1 MSYEESYKNCM
12 DAHRIVRKLNIKRQL
27 PIEKRIYSLADMDK
41 AMDMLIN
48 GRLSSTGLNINP
60 NSANSSVAYFAGKRL
75 ISETVGMLPFIEY
88 RRLPRGKERATD
100 RILYR
105 LLHDEPNPEMDAY
118 SFIESRMENAI
129 GWGNAFAEI
138 QWNPEGYPE
147 ALWPLLVE
155 KMQVGRDKNT
165 KELIYS
171 YRLPDGETVILP
183 AYRVWHLKGFS
194 PDGIIGYDSVSLMRE
209 AIAMGQAMEEY
220 GARFFG
226 NGANPGGVIEHPNK
240 LSQPAQDNLRKS
252 WNDMHQGLTNQ
263 HRIAILEEGM
273 TYKSTSIPPENA
285 QFLESRKF
293 QLNEIARLL
302 HIPPHMLA
310 DLDRATFS
318 NIEEMNQE
326 YVTYTLTPWLKR
338 WEQTCNRKLLL
349 PFEKQIFFFEFLLNA
364 LLRGNSASR
373 AAYFKER
380 FYLGSMSP
388 NDIREYENENP
399 IEDDGADKYYIQQN
413 MIPME
418 LAGKIPQT
426 PASAIVPN
434 KIEDVVRNIADRDKK
449 NVLLAYK
456 RDPDNFDVWLDD
468 YYRDFK
474 GFMSKEIISAI
485 GNDGHKED

>member
-1 MSYEESYKNCM
+1 MSTWDEISKSAW
-12 DAHRIVRKLNIKRQL
+12 DAHRIARKLEIKRQSTAL
-27 PIEKRIYSLADMDK
+27 ITTEKRLFSLTDMDK
-41 AMDMLIN
+41 AMDLLIN
-48 GRLSSTGLNINP
+48 GRQSATGLSITP
-60 NSANSSVAYFAGKRL
+60 SSANSLVSYFAGKRL
-75 ISETVGMLPFIEY
+75 ISETVAMLPLIEY

-105 LLHDEPNPEMDAY
+105 LLHDEPNPEMDAF

-138 QWNPEGYPE
+138 QWHPDGYPE
-147 ALWPLLVE
+147 ALWPLNVD
-155 KMQVGRDKNT
+155 KMQVGRDQNT
-165 KELIYS
+165 KELIYA
-171 YRLPDGETVILP
+171 YRLPDGQTVTLP
-183 AYRVWHLKGFS
+183 SYRVWHLKGFS
-194 PDGIIGYDSVSLMRE
+194 PDGIIGYDSVTLMRE
-209 AIAMGQAMEEY
+209 SIAMGLAMEEY

-226 NGANPGGVIEHPNK
+226 NGANPGGVLEHPNK
-240 LSQPAQDNLRKS
+240 LSTPSQDNLRKS
-252 WNDMHQGLTNQ
+252 WNEMHQGLTHQ

-273 TYKSTSIPPENA
+273 TYKATSIPNDNA

-349 PFEKQIFFFEFLLNA
+349 DFEKPVFFFEFLLNA

-399 IEDDGADKYYIQQN
+399 IEDDGADKYYVQQN

-418 LAGKIPQT
+418 LAGKIPKA
-426 PASAIVPN
+426 PSPPDSN
-434 KIEDVVRNIADRDKK
+434 KIDETVDKLADRDKNNILK
-449 NVLLAYK
+449 AFR
-456 RDPDNFDVWLDD
+456 RDPANFEIFVED
-468 YYRDFK
+468 YFRDFPEYMK
-474 GFMSKEIISAI
+474 KELQ
-485 GNDGHKED
+485 KTEV